1 MNLDRRTYQYKP
13 QHKHE
18 EEGIRKRMREI
29 AEKKRQNGCP
39 MIHDILKREGW
50 IVNHKRTERIYR
62 EERLSLRIRK
72 RRKRA
77 SGLRLEL
84 PKPERANQ
92 HLAMDFIS
100 DQLWQGRRFRVL
112 TIMDLFTRECPV
124 LEVDT
129 SIGGLRVA
137 HVLDRLVAMRGV
149 PEVIRVDNGPEFT
162 GKALDEWAYRNK
174 VKLDFIQPGK
184 PIQNAFIESFNGTFR
199 AECLNDNWF
208 SSLQDARRIIEE
220 WRIDYNQERPH
231 SSLGGQTPSEFAN
244 LKTRELKLKLA

>member
-1 MNLDRRTYQYKP
+1 MDLDRRTYQYKP
-13 QHKHE
+13 EPKPE

-29 AEKKRQNGCP
+29 AEKKRQYGCP
-39 MIHDILKREGW
+39 QIHRILKREGL
-50 IVNHKRTERIYR
+50 ILNHKRTERIYR

-72 RRKRA
+72 RKKRSSA
-77 SGLRLEL
+77 LRIEL

-112 TIMDLFTRECPV
+112 TLVDLFTRECPV

-129 SIGGLRVA
+129 SIGGMRVA